1 MPANNRNT
9 EGITRVSQQ
18 SLIQLRHRA
27 VNLPLDS
34 GKIHARQGGA
44 YLSSFKGRGMEFDES
59 RIYLPGD
66 DIRSMDW
73 KVTART
79 GQAHTKVFKEEHER
93 PVLIWL
99 DLNPSMFFATR
110 GAFKSVIATKAAT
123 LLAWSTA
130 ANNDRLGA
138 LIFSGNDHSELR
150 PKRGKSAVLDFIKH
164 TCKHSAWQNNRAQNK
179 PRNMALAMARLRK
192 VTRPGS
198 LLFLISDFREM
209 DDQAKSHLINMARN
223 NDIVL
228 IHVFDPVEK
237 TLPASGQYKVSDGTS
252 ELTLNTTNEKLRN
265 EYQQRFVRHQ
275 DSLLRLCRQ
284 HRMHLLPVSTQE
296 DTLTCLQNGL
306 GVRASKKSQFRAS
319 K

>member
-1 MPANNRNT
+1 MPVNHRNT
-9 EGITRVSQQ
+9 EGITQVSQQ

-27 VNLPLDS
+27 VNLPLDNR
-34 GKIHARQGGA
+34 KIHARQGGA

-59 RIYLPGD
+59 RAYLPGD

-79 GQAHTKVFKEEHER
+79 GQPHTKVFQEEHER

-110 GAFKSVIATKAAT
+110 GAFKSVVASHAAT
-123 LLAWSTA
+123 LLAWSVA
-130 ANNDRLGA
+130 ASNDRLGA
-138 LIFSGNDHSELR
+138 LVFAGDDHVELR

-164 TCKHSAWQNNRAQNK
+164 TCQHPAWQNNLNHKK
-179 PRNMALAMARLRK
+179 PRNMGLAMSRLRK

-209 DDQAKSHLINMARN
+209 DDQAKSHLINLSRN

-228 IHVFDPVEK
+228 IHVSDPIESS
-237 TLPASGQYKVSDGTS
+237 LPEAGQYKVSDGLN
-252 ELTLNTTNEKLRN
+252 ELALNTANVKLRE
-265 EYQQRFVRHQ
+265 EYQQRFIRHQ
-275 DSLLRLCRQ
+275 NNLVKLCRQ
-284 HRMHLLPVSTQE
+284 HRIYLLPISTDK
-296 DTLTCLQNGL
+296 DTLDSLQNGL
-306 GVRASKKSQFRAS
+306 GIRSGKNTQFRAS
-319 K
+319 R